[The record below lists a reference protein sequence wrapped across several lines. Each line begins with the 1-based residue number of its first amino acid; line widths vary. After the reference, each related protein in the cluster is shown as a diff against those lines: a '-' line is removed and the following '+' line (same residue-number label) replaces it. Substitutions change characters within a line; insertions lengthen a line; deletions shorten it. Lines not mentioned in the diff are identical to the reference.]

1 MRSARAAFA
10 SSIRASMRATTAW
23 RGSAFWIGPIWA
35 AATVRIRIFASPRGG
50 RYALMGVAQV
60 AALVALAHIVDHR
73 LRPFLLHLERRDQG
87 VLGFHRHALA
97 LTCDVHADGVLLLHQ
112 VLPGASGA

>member
-1 MRSARAAFA
+1 MRSARPAFA

-35 AATVRIRIFASPRGG
+35 AATVRIRIFASPCGG
-50 RYALMGVAQV
+50 YALMGVAQV

-97 LTCDVHADGVLLLHQ
+97 LTLDVHADSELLLHQ
-112 VLPGASGA
+112 V